1 MHGFDLAQLRTFLVV
16 AEVGSLT
23 AAAPQV
29 YLSQSAVSE
38 QMRKLEDA
46 AGQALLLRSKS
57 GVVLTPAGLR
67 LQVHAQGLVDAAE
80 HAWRDLRGST
90 LQGRVRLGITD
101 YFKPQVLAALLKR
114 LSETHPRMR
123 WQVQVGK
130 SAEVEAAWSQG
141 ELDLALTM
149 AVGAGPEGAVLL
161 HEEALVWAVQAGAAT
176 DWPDGVPLVVLPP
189 ACALHQLSQRLL
201 RAQGVAYEVMHTA
214 SGVAGLQ
221 AAVAAGLGVAC
232 LNQSALVEGMVA
244 LADGSG
250 LPVLPQVQFQL
261 LPLRAEATPLLAQV
275 WDLLRSQWSAAQPG
289 PHRGAVRPVPKDRAA
304 AVRAAARTRGQS
316 AARPGRQSAG
326 R

>member
-29 YLSQSAVSE
+29 FLSQSAVSE

-57 GVVLTPAGLR
+57 GVVLTPAGQR
-67 LQVHAQGLVDAAE
+67 LQVHALRLVDAAE

-90 LQGRVRLGITD
+90 LHGRVRLGITD
-101 YFKPQVLAALLKR
+101 YFKPQALTALLAR
-114 LSETHPRMR
+114 LAHAHPRMR

-130 SAEVEAAWSQG
+130 SVEVEAAWSQG

-149 AVGAGPEGAVLL
+149 AVGAGPEGAAVL
-161 HEEALVWAVQAGAAT
+161 HEEPLVWAVQAGAAM
-176 DWPDGVPLVVLPP
+176 DWPDGVRLVVLPP

-244 LADGSG
+244 LAAGSG
-250 LPVLPQVQFQL
+250 LPVLPPVQFRL

-275 WDLLRSQWSAAQPG
+275 RDLLQSQWSAARAQV
-289 PHRGAVRPVPKDRAA
+289 PHGGAQQVPMDSEAVERA
-304 AVRAAARTRGQS
+304 AVRKRGQS